1 MWIESNR
8 TGNNM
13 DINDQAILDRIERLA
28 YQAGL
33 AMSARAV
40 NVEKTEP
47 LTKAETK
54 VLASLRAM
62 ARENPANSGCL
73 WTTLNYGDSLQW
85 SDIHELL
92 K

>member
-1 MWIESNR
+1 
-8 TGNNM
+8 M
-13 DINDQAILDRIERLA
+13 DMNDQAILDRIERLA

-54 VLASLRAM
+54 VLASLRVM
-62 ARENPANSGCL
+62 AKE
-73 WTTLNYGDSLQW
+73 NYGSTGNAWTNNNDVDSLKW
-85 SDIHELL
+85 SDIYELL

>member
-1 MWIESNR
+1 
-8 TGNNM
+8 M
-13 DINDQAILDRIERLA
+13 DINDQVILDRIERLA

-47 LTKAETK
+47 LTKTEKK
-54 VLASLRAM
+54 VLASLRHIAS
-62 ARENPANSGCL
+62 ECNDHTGTL
-73 WTTLNYGDSLQW
+73 WATVNDDYSLRW
-85 SDIHELL
+85 SDIYELL